1 MPDLYVIAMIVV
13 PVHLPV
19 LLMPGANA
27 ALVSSIGLLYGRK
40 AAVRAAIGITTGSTI
55 LITIALL
62 FANTIFNLSPQTL
75 FAIKVVGALYLLYLA
90 ILALRPPKTKPKKDS
105 QHPFWFGMLTEAT
118 NPRTILFFIT
128 VLSLVSRYQST
139 LPALITA
146 GSIIIS
152 ATLLYHVALALIASE
167 KTISHLARRYATL
180 IRYAAAIIFV
190 YAAWSLIFQG

>member
-1 MPDLYVIAMIVV
+1 
-13 PVHLPV
+13 
-19 LLMPGANA
+19 
-27 ALVSSIGLLYGRK
+27 
-40 AAVRAAIGITTGSTI
+40 
-55 LITIALL
+55 
-62 FANTIFNLSPQTL
+62 
-75 FAIKVVGALYLLYLA
+75 
-90 ILALRPPKTKPKKDS
+90 
-105 QHPFWFGMLTEAT
+105 MLTEST

-180 IRYAAAIIFV
+180 IRYAAAVIFV

>member
-90 ILALRPPKTKPKKDS
+90 ILALRPPKTKPKKRQSAPLLVWHADRS
-105 QHPFWFGMLTEAT
+105 HQPPYYPVFYHRA
-118 NPRTILFFIT
+118 
-128 VLSLVSRYQST
+128 VSRQSLPINPASPDHRWQYYYQCYT
-139 LPALITA
+139 V
-146 GSIIIS
+146 IS
-152 ATLLYHVALALIASE
+152 CCSGAHRFR
-167 KTISHLARRYATL
+167 KNHQPPR
-180 IRYAAAIIFV
+180 
-190 YAAWSLIFQG
+190 